1 MLMRLLSMDKT
12 SLQCITYNDTSGWFN
27 GVNRNLTLGQYRMC
41 ISVQACCDFIRKGQ
55 EQMMADYL
63 MLELLEQGR
72 L

>member
-1 MLMRLLSMDKT
+1 MLKRLLSMYKT
-12 SLQCITYNDTSGWFN
+12 SVECLDAEDNIGWFN
-27 GVNRNLTLGQYRMC
+27 GANRNLTLGQYRMC
-41 ISVQACCDFIRKGQ
+41 IAVKACRDFIRKGQ

>member
-1 MLMRLLSMDKT
+1 MLKKLLDTYKYTDS
-12 SLQCITYNDTSGWFN
+12 ITETVSWYNGAT
-27 GVNRNLTLGQYRMC
+27 RNLSLTAYKIC
-41 ISVQACCDFIRKGQ
+41 VAVQCTSCIRKGQ